1 MRILL
6 INPPNAGRSI
16 PEEEYGITAVKQI
29 FRGEPLGLETIAG
42 NLDGHEVAII
52 DLKVDPDSLWAE
64 YDRFKPDVVGFTAVT
79 CEANRVIQ
87 LAEEIRRSDHPV
99 IVVGGQHATCDPRFF
114 NRPCVDFIVTGLG
127 KKSFRELVDALEQ
140 KENPAKIPGVAG
152 SNPGGDLSLTIRKFT
167 SADLVDD
174 KPPRYDLV
182 EKNRNAYILTKLGM
196 NIGFI
201 VTAFGCTHRCSFCTI
216 PETTGGNYLVC
227 RVDSVIR
234 DIKLLK
240 DIPFIRMV
248 DANTFG
254 DVGTAETL
262 CDRIIQE
269 GFQKRFL
276 ADIRPDTIV
285 RHPQLIRK
293 WKTAGLA
300 NVIVGFEDIHDGTLQ
315 KYHKRID
322 VETSRKAIEILHDCG
337 IAIVG
342 DFIVPPDYSH
352 EDFGR
357 LERFIRENRIEIP
370 LLSILTPMPGT
381 PLYREMKDQI
391 EIHDLDYYTFLN
403 AVTPTRLAKKEFYK
417 TFAELFLSFHKN

>member
-29 FRGEPLGLETIAG
+29 FRGEPLGLETVAG

-140 KENPAKIPGVAG
+140 KENPARRPGVAG

-201 VTAFGCTHRCSFCTI
+201 VTAS
-216 PETTGGNYLVC
+216 L
-227 RVDSVIR
+227 
-234 DIKLLK
+234 
-240 DIPFIRMV
+240 
-248 DANTFG
+248 
-254 DVGTAETL
+254 
-262 CDRIIQE
+262 
-269 GFQKRFL
+269 
-276 ADIRPDTIV
+276 
-285 RHPQLIRK
+285 
-293 WKTAGLA
+293 
-300 NVIVGFEDIHDGTLQ
+300 
-315 KYHKRID
+315 
-322 VETSRKAIEILHDCG
+322 
-337 IAIVG
+337 
-342 DFIVPPDYSH
+342 
-352 EDFGR
+352 
-357 LERFIRENRIEIP
+357 
-370 LLSILTPMPGT
+370 
-381 PLYREMKDQI
+381 
-391 EIHDLDYYTFLN
+391 
-403 AVTPTRLAKKEFYK
+403 
-417 TFAELFLSFHKN
+417 